1 MVVIEGRFDVKLH
14 SEALFAQLMK
24 HNGFTVRS
32 LAEAATRELRRMKSD
47 VKEVK
52 RGTVGN
58 LRSGYRNTCS
68 PDAALA
74 LAKCLDVPVEALF
87 AGKVSNV
94 QREARRNM
102 AA

>member
-14 SEALFAQLMK
+14 SEELFAQLME

-32 LAEAATRELRRMKSD
+32 LADAATAELRKSRSRE
-47 VKEVK
+47 VVK

-58 LRSGYRNTCS
+58 LRSGYRNTCR
-68 PDAALA
+68 PEVAKV
-74 LAKCLDVPVEALF
+74 LAKCLGMPVEALF

-94 QREARRNM
+94 QREARRNI

>member
-14 SEALFAQLMK
+14 SDALFAQLME

-32 LAEAATRELRRMKSD
+32 LAEEATRQLRKSRS
-47 VKEVK
+47 KEIVK

-58 LRSGYRNTCS
+58 LRSGYRNTCK
-68 PDAALA
+68 PEVARV
-74 LAKCLDVPVEALF
+74 LAKCLGVPVEALF
-87 AGKVSNV
+87 SGRVSKV
-94 QREARRNM
+94 QREVRG